1 MCGTHHPSKLLWSE
15 KQTTRSVILKK
26 TPLSLMEENRV
37 PFFSHSSRRCPMG
50 MLILSRKTDEVVQIT
65 VPPSEVAQVIKVMVV
80 DIRAD
85 KARIG
90 FDAHKSIMVH
100 RAEIQRIVDVEGP
113 IIKPEPPPVMPVVRI
128 GDPLPGEL

>member
-1 MCGTHHPSKLLWSE
+1 
-15 KQTTRSVILKK
+15 
-26 TPLSLMEENRV
+26 
-37 PFFSHSSRRCPMG
+37 MG

-65 VPPSEVAQVIKVMVV
+65 VPPSAVAQVIKVMVV

-128 GDPLPGEL
+128 GQPLPGEL